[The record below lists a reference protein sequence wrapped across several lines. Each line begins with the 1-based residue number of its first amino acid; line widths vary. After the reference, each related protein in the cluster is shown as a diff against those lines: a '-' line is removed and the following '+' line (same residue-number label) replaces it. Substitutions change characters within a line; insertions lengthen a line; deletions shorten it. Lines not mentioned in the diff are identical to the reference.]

1 MYGRIGGIVGNLY
14 GTIHNSYNKVDI
26 YVTGSGGNLFV
37 GGISGVIME
46 GEVNNSYNRG
56 NILVTSNNST
66 NGYIGGIIG
75 SNSSSNSIF
84 SNLYDCGNI
93 NIYGTFQSNLY
104 AGGIF
109 GYNRDA
115 TLENGCNIGN
125 IISNAIV
132 MGTYNEV
139 GLIVGLN
146 HTTGIIKNSY
156 YLSGFAI
163 QGIGTNWGVS
173 EISAIDDLQDMP
185 TILETVGDAFKE
197 DNNNINNGY
206 PILSWQ

>member
-14 GTIHNSYNKVDI
+14 GTIHNSYNKVNI
-26 YVTGSGGNLFV
+26 YVTGSEVNLFV

-56 NILVTSNNST
+56 NILVTSNNIT
-66 NGYIGGIIG
+66 KGLIGGIIG
-75 SNSSSNSIF
+75 DNSDI
-84 SNLYDCGNI
+84 Y
-93 NIYGTFQSNLY
+93 IYGTFQSNLY

-109 GYNRDA
+109 GYNRDS

-146 HTTGIIKNSY
+146 YTTGVIKNSY

-185 TILETVGDAFKE
+185 TILEIVGDAFKE

>member
-1 MYGRIGGIVGNLY
+1 MV
-14 GTIHNSYNKVDI
+14 I
-26 YVTGSGGNLFV
+26 Y
-37 GGISGVIME
+37 
-46 GEVNNSYNRG
+46 
-56 NILVTSNNST
+56 
-66 NGYIGGIIG
+66 
-75 SNSSSNSIF
+75 
-84 SNLYDCGNI
+84 
-93 NIYGTFQSNLY
+93 IYGTFQSNLY

-109 GYNRDA
+109 GYNRDS

-146 HTTGIIKNSY
+146 YTTGVIKNSY

-185 TILETVGDAFKE
+185 TILEIVGDAFKE